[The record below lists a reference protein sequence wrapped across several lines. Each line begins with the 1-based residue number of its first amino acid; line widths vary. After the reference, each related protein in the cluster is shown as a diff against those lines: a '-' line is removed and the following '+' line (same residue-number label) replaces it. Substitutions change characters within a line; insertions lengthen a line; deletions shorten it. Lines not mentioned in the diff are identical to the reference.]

1 MLQNYLK
8 IALRNLTRNKMFSF
22 LNILGLTVGT
32 ACCLYILMYVKD
44 QFGFDKHHQ
53 NAENIYR
60 IRTKIDFNK
69 DQPTLNICVVSPP
82 IVPTMQKDFPEVEVY
97 TRVLDFFDVKNN
109 IVGVEGNTQTFSE
122 NKGYLVDSTFFKIFN
137 YRFIEGAVEHSLD
150 APYTVVLSSAMAKKL
165 FGNQN
170 AFNKRI
176 QLRNTTTP
184 TTLTVTGVFDETFG
198 KSHLRPNFLVSLNS
212 GGLGEFARNSTEW
225 AGNNFLY
232 GYLKLRPNTDP
243 DKLEVKFPALLKRYG
258 AKRLT
263 ELGMKKQLFLQPI
276 TDINLYSKGIDNQ
289 LDKVSDISFLNMLLI
304 IAAFIQ
310 LIACI
315 NFVNLTTAR
324 SVRRAK
330 EVGIRKVVGAV
341 RSSLIGQFLGESML
355 IALIAIFLA
364 LPIVQIL
371 LPFLNSITDGNA
383 KVNITKNFDII
394 LLTVII
400 ALITGLLAGIYPA
413 LYLSNFKPVSVLKGV
428 FKLNPTSILLRKGLV
443 IFQFSIAIILII
455 SVLVISEQMSFMQAK
470 DLGFNQQQKIVL
482 SLPNEQAQSQFYAL
496 KNELLTQKEVK
507 NVGGTTYYPSVKIL
521 SDLRVFKSGKSM
533 NDGLLVKSNG
543 LEQDFFKT
551 LGIKMIAGR
560 NFTPSDTTNQIV
572 LNEKAVK
579 DLKLDMTNVI
589 GTQIFTGAGSDMRT
603 FTIIGVHKDYNNNS
617 LKTDI
622 DPMISYLDIYP
633 DYAILDVQTN
643 DYASFFT
650 NTEKI
655 WKKIAPSAPFEYT
668 FLDEDIQQQYA
679 QEITLKKV
687 VNSFTAIAILIC
699 CLGLFGL
706 AMFTAEQRTKEIGVR
721 KVLGA
726 SVFSITTLLSKEFLR
741 PVLIAFLIASPLA
754 YLAMNQWLRGFVYH
768 INIGWKSFVL
778 AGILTMLITLLT
790 VSYQSI
796 RAALA
801 NPVKSLRTE

>member
-53 NAENIYR
+53 NADNIYR
-60 IRTKIDFNK
+60 VNTKIERKDELAFNGC
-69 DQPTLNICVVSPP
+69 TISPP
-82 IVPTMQKDFPEVEVY
+82 IVPTMQKDFPEVEAY
-97 TRVLDFFDVKNN
+97 TRVIAFFNVKNN
-109 IVGVEGNTQTFSE
+109 IVGVEGKTQTFSE

-137 YRFIEGAVEHSLD
+137 YRFVEGAAEHSLD
-150 APYTVVLSSAMAKKL
+150 APYTVVLSSIMAKKL
-165 FGNQN
+165 FGNQKVI
-170 AFNKRI
+170 NKRI

-184 TTLTVTGVFDETFG
+184 TTLTVTGVYDETFG
-198 KSHLRPNFLVSLNS
+198 KSHFRPTFLVSLNS
-212 GGLGEFARNSTEW
+212 GGLGEFARSSTEW
-225 AGNNFLY
+225 AGSNFAC
-232 GYLKLRPNTDP
+232 GYIKLKPNTNP
-243 DKLEVKFPALLKRYG
+243 DKLEAKFPALLKQYG
-258 AKRLT
+258 AKRLA

-276 TDINLYSKGIDNQ
+276 TDINLYSKGIIDGQ
-289 LDKVSDISFLNMLLI
+289 LDTVSDISFLNMLLI

-330 EVGIRKVVGAV
+330 EVGVRKVVGAV

-364 LPIVQIL
+364 LPIVQLL
-371 LPFLNSITDGNA
+371 LPFLNSITDGN
-383 KVNITKNFDII
+383 VSIDITKNFDII
-394 LLTVII
+394 LLTGAI

-455 SVLVISEQMSFMQAK
+455 GVLIISEQMSFMQTK
-470 DLGFNQQQKIVL
+470 DLGFNQSQKIVL

-496 KNELLTQKEVK
+496 KNELSKQKEVK
-507 NVGGTTYYPSVKIL
+507 NVGGTTYYPSTKIL
-521 SDLRVFKSGKSM
+521 SDMLIFKSGGSR
-533 NDGLLVKSNG
+533 DEALLVKSNG
-543 LEQDFFKT
+543 LELDFFKT
-551 LGIKMIAGR
+551 LDIKMIAGR
-560 NFTPSDTTNQIV
+560 NFNPSDTTNQIV

-579 DLKLDMTNVI
+579 DLKLDMKTVI
-589 GTQIFTGAGSDMRT
+589 GTQVFSGSGSDMQT
-603 FTIIGVHKDYNNNS
+603 LIIIGVHKDYNNNS

-622 DPMISYLDIYP
+622 DPMMSYLDNTP
-633 DYAILDVQTN
+633 DYAILDVQAN
-643 DYASFFT
+643 NYPSFFV

-668 FLDEDIQQQYA
+668 FLDEDIQRQYT
-679 QEITLKKV
+679 QENTLKKV

-741 PVLIAFLIASPLA
+741 PVLVAFLIASPVA
-754 YLAMNQWLRGFVYH
+754 YLAMNQWLQGFVYH
-768 INIGWKSFVL
+768 INIGWKSFAL
-778 AGILTMLITLLT
+778 AGVCTVLITLLT
-790 VSYQSI
+790 VSYQAI

>member
-1 MLQNYLK
+1 MLKNYLK

-32 ACCLYILMYVKD
+32 ACCLYILVYVKD

-60 IRTKIDFNK
+60 VNTKIERKNELTFNGC
-69 DQPTLNICVVSPP
+69 TVSPP
-82 IVPTMQKDFPEVEVY
+82 IVPTMQKDYPEVEAH
-97 TRVLDFFDVKNN
+97 TRVIAFFNVKNN
-109 IVGVEGNTQTFSE
+109 IVGVEGKTQTFSE

-137 YRFIEGAVEHSLD
+137 YRFIEGSPEHSLD
-150 APYTVVLSSAMAKKL
+150 APYTVVLSSITAKKL
-165 FGNQN
+165 FGNQK
-170 AFNKRI
+170 AINKRI
-176 QLRNTTTP
+176 QLRNTTIP
-184 TTLTVTGVFDETFG
+184 TTLTVTGVYDETFG
-198 KSHLRPNFLVSLNS
+198 KSHFRPTFLVSLNS

-225 AGNNFLY
+225 AGNNFAC
-232 GYLKLRPNTDP
+232 GYIKLKPNTNP
-243 DKLEVKFPALLKRYG
+243 DKLEAKFPALLKQYG
-258 AKRLT
+258 AKRLA

-276 TDINLYSKGIDNQ
+276 TDINLYSKGIIDGQ
-289 LDKVSDISFLNMLLI
+289 LDTVSDISFLNMLLI
-304 IAAFIQ
+304 IAVFIQ

-330 EVGIRKVVGAV
+330 EVGVRKVVGAV

-364 LPIVQIL
+364 LPIVQLL
-371 LPFLNSITDGNA
+371 LPFLNSITDGN
-383 KVNITKNFDII
+383 VSIDITKNFDII
-394 LLTVII
+394 FVTVII
-400 ALITGLLAGIYPA
+400 ALITGLLSGIYPA

-455 SVLVISEQMSFMQAK
+455 GVLIISEQLSFMQTK
-470 DLGFNQQQKIVL
+470 DLGFNQSQKIVV
-482 SLPNEQAQSQFYAL
+482 SLPNEQAQNQFYAL

-507 NVGGTTYYPSVKIL
+507 NVGGTTYYPSTKIL
-521 SDLRVFKSGKSM
+521 SDMLIFKSGGSR
-533 NDGLLVKSNG
+533 DEALLVKSNG
-543 LEQDFFKT
+543 LEPDFFKT
-551 LGIKMIAGR
+551 LGVKMIAGR

-579 DLKLDMTNVI
+579 DLKLDIKTVI
-589 GTQIFTGAGSDMRT
+589 GTQIFSGSGSDMQT
-603 FTIIGVHKDYNNNS
+603 LIIIGVHKDYNNNS
-617 LKTDI
+617 LKTNI
-622 DPMISYLDIYP
+622 DPMMSYLDITP

-643 DYASFFT
+643 NYATFFA

-668 FLDEDIQQQYA
+668 FLDEDIQKQYL
-679 QEITLKKV
+679 QENMLRKV
-687 VNSFTAIAILIC
+687 VNSFTVIAILIC

-726 SVFSITTLLSKEFLR
+726 SVFSITTLLSKEFIK
-741 PVLIAFLIASPLA
+741 PVLVAFLIASPIA
-754 YLAMNQWLRGFVYH
+754 YLAMNNWLQGFVYH
-768 INIGWKSFVL
+768 INIGWKSFVV
-778 AGILTMLITLLT
+778 AGVCTLLITLLT
-790 VSYQSI
+790 VSYQAI

>member
-1 MLQNYLK
+1 MLRNYLK
-8 IALRNLTRNKMFSF
+8 IALRNLLRNKMFSF

-32 ACCLYILMYVKD
+32 ACCLYILMYVKN

-60 IRTKIDFNK
+60 INTKIERKDELSFNGC
-69 DQPTLNICVVSPP
+69 TVSPP
-82 IVPTMQKDFPEVEVY
+82 IVPTMQKDFPEVESS
-97 TRVLDFFDVKNN
+97 TRVIAFFNVKNN
-109 IVGVEGNTQTFSE
+109 IVGVEGNTSTFSE

-137 YRFIEGAVEHSLD
+137 YRFIEGSPEHSLD
-150 APYTVVLSSAMAKKL
+150 APYTVVLSSIMAKRL
-165 FGNQN
+165 FGNQK
-170 AFNKRI
+170 AINKRI
-176 QLRNTTTP
+176 QLRNTTIP
-184 TTLTVTGVFDETFG
+184 TTLTVTGVYDETFG
-198 KSHLRPNFLVSLNS
+198 KSHFRPTFLVSLNS

-225 AGNNFLY
+225 AGNNFAC
-232 GYLKLRPNTDP
+232 GYIKLKPNTNP
-243 DKLEVKFPALLKRYG
+243 DKLEAKFPALLKQYG
-258 AKRLT
+258 AKRLA

-276 TDINLYSKGIDNQ
+276 TDINLYSKGIIDGQ
-289 LDKVSDISFLNMLLI
+289 LDTVSDISFLNMLLI

-330 EVGIRKVVGAV
+330 EVGVRKVVGAV

-364 LPIVQIL
+364 LPIVQLL
-371 LPFLNSITDGNA
+371 LPFLNSITDGN
-383 KVNITKNFDII
+383 VRIDITKNFDII
-394 LLTVII
+394 LLTVVI

-443 IFQFSIAIILII
+443 IFQFSIAIVLII
-455 SVLVISEQMSFMQAK
+455 GVLIISEQMSFMQTK
-470 DLGFNQQQKIVL
+470 DLGFNQSQKVVL
-482 SLPNEQAQSQFYAL
+482 PLPNEQAQAQFYAL
-496 KNELLTQKEVK
+496 KNELLNQKEVK
-507 NVGGTTYYPSVKIL
+507 NVGGTTYYPSTKIL
-521 SDLRVFKSGKSM
+521 SDMLIFKSGGSR
-533 NDGLLVKSNG
+533 DEALLVKSNG

-551 LGIKMIAGR
+551 LGVKLIAGR

-579 DLKLDMTNVI
+579 DLKLDIKTVI
-589 GTQIFTGAGSDMRT
+589 GTQVFSGSGSDMQT
-603 FTIIGVHKDYNNNS
+603 LIIIGVHKDYNNNS

-622 DPMISYLDIYP
+622 DPMISYLDITP
-633 DYAILDVQTN
+633 DYGILDVQTN
-643 DYASFFT
+643 DYASFFA

-668 FLDEDIQQQYA
+668 FLDEDIQRQYI
-679 QEITLKKV
+679 QENTLKKV

-726 SVFSITTLLSKEFLR
+726 SVFSITTLLSKEFLK
-741 PVLIAFLIASPLA
+741 PVLVAFLIASPIA
-754 YLAMNQWLRGFVYH
+754 YLAMNNWLSGFVYH
-768 INIGWKSFVL
+768 INIGWKSFAV
-778 AGILTMLITLLT
+778 AGVCTLLITLLT
-790 VSYQSI
+790 VSYQAI

>member
-1 MLQNYLK
+1 MFQNYLK

-32 ACCLYILMYVKD
+32 ACCLYILMYVKN

-60 IRTKIDFNK
+60 INTKIERKNELTFNGC
-69 DQPTLNICVVSPP
+69 TVSPP
-82 IVPTMQKDFPEVEVY
+82 IVPTIQKDFPEVESS
-97 TRVLDFFDVKNN
+97 TRVIAFFNVKNN
-109 IVGVEGNTQTFSE
+109 IVGVEGSTQTFSE

-137 YRFIEGAVEHSLD
+137 CSFVEGSPEHSLD
-150 APYTVVLSSAMAKKL
+150 APYTVVLSSMMAKKL
-165 FGNQN
+165 FGNQK
-170 AFNKRI
+170 AINKII
-176 QLRNTTTP
+176 QLRTTTIP
-184 TTLTVTGVFDETFG
+184 TTLTVTGVYDETFG
-198 KSHLRPNFLVSLNS
+198 KSHFRPTFLVSLNS
-212 GGLGEFARNSTEW
+212 GGLGEYAKNSTEW
-225 AGNNFLY
+225 AGSNFAC
-232 GYLKLRPNTDP
+232 GYLKLKPNTNP
-243 DKLEVKFPALLKRYG
+243 DKLEAKFPALLKQYG
-258 AKRLT
+258 AKRLA
-263 ELGMKKQLFLQPI
+263 ELGMKKQLSLQPI
-276 TDINLYSKGIDNQ
+276 TDINLYSKGIIDGQ
-289 LDKVSDISFLNMLLI
+289 LDTVSDISFLNMLLI

-330 EVGIRKVVGAV
+330 EVGVRKVVGAV

-364 LPIVQIL
+364 LPIVLLL
-371 LPFLNSITDGNA
+371 LPFLNSITDGN
-383 KVNITKNFDII
+383 VRIDITKNFDII

-428 FKLNPTSILLRKGLV
+428 FNLNPTSVLLRKGLV

-455 SVLVISEQMSFMQAK
+455 GVLIISEQMSFMQTK
-470 DLGFNQQQKIVL
+470 DLGFNQSQKIVL
-482 SLPNEQAQSQFYAL
+482 SLPNEQAQAQFYAL
-496 KNELLTQKEVK
+496 KNELLTQKEVR
-507 NVGGTTYYPSVKIL
+507 NVGGTTYYPSTKIL
-521 SDLRVFKSGKSM
+521 SDMLIFKSGGSR
-533 NDGLLVKSNG
+533 DEALLIKSNG
-543 LEQDFFKT
+543 LETDFFKT
-551 LGIKMIAGR
+551 LGVKLIAGR

-579 DLKLDMTNVI
+579 ELKLDMKTVI
-589 GTQIFTGAGSDMRT
+589 GSQVFSGSGSDMQT
-603 FTIIGVHKDYNNNS
+603 LIIIGVHKDYNNNS

-622 DPMISYLDIYP
+622 DPMMSYLDNTP
-633 DYAILDVQTN
+633 DYAILDIQTN
-643 DYASFFT
+643 NYASFFA

-668 FLDEDIQQQYA
+668 FLDEDIQRQYT
-679 QEITLKKV
+679 QENTLKKV

-726 SVFSITTLLSKEFLR
+726 SVFSITTLLSKEFLK
-741 PVLIAFLIASPLA
+741 PVLVAFLIASPLA
-754 YLAMNQWLRGFVYH
+754 YFAMNQWLQGFVYR
-768 INIGWKSFVL
+768 IDISWESFVF
-778 AGILTMLITLLT
+778 AGLCSTLIAFLT
-790 VSYQSI
+790 VSYQAI
-796 RAALA
+796 KAALM
-801 NPVKSLRTE
+801 NPVESLKTE

>member
-44 QFGFDKHHQ
+44 QFGFDEHHQ

-60 IRTKIDFNK
+60 INTRIERKNELTFNGC
-69 DQPTLNICVVSPP
+69 TVSPP
-82 IVPTMQKDFPEVEVY
+82 IVPTMQKDFPEVEAH
-97 TRVLDFFDVKNN
+97 TRVIAFFNVKNN
-109 IVGVEGNTQTFSE
+109 IVGVEGNAQTFSE

-137 YRFIEGAVEHSLD
+137 YRFIEGSPEHSLD
-150 APYTVVLSSAMAKKL
+150 APYTVVLSSIMAKKL
-165 FGNQN
+165 FGNQK
-170 AFNKRI
+170 AINKRI
-176 QLRNTTTP
+176 QLRNTTIP
-184 TTLTVTGVFDETFG
+184 TTLTVTGVYDETFG
-198 KSHLRPNFLVSLNS
+198 KSHFRPTFLVSLNS
-212 GGLGEFARNSTEW
+212 GGLGEFARSSTEW
-225 AGNNFLY
+225 AGSNFAC
-232 GYLKLRPNTDP
+232 GYIKLKPNTNS
-243 DKLEVKFPALLKRYG
+243 DKLEAKFPALLKQYG
-258 AKRLT
+258 AKRLA

-276 TDINLYSKGIDNQ
+276 TDINLYSKGIVDGQ
-289 LDKVSDISFLNMLLI
+289 LDMVSDISFLNMLLI

-315 NFVNLTTAR
+315 NFLNLTTAR

-330 EVGIRKVVGAV
+330 EVGVRKVVGAV

-364 LPIVQIL
+364 LLIVQLL
-371 LPFLNSITDGNA
+371 LPFLNSITDGN
-383 KVNITKNFDII
+383 VSIDFTENLDII
-394 LLTVII
+394 FLTVVI

-455 SVLVISEQMSFMQAK
+455 GVLIISEQMSFMQTK
-470 DLGFNQQQKIVL
+470 DLGFNQSQKIVL
-482 SLPNEQAQSQFYAL
+482 SLPNEQARAQFYAL
-496 KNELLTQKEVK
+496 KNELLAQKEVK
-507 NVGGTTYYPSVKIL
+507 SVGGTTYYPSTKIL
-521 SDLRVFKSGKSM
+521 SDMLIFKSGG
-533 NDGLLVKSNG
+533 NRDEALLVKSNG
-543 LEQDFFKT
+543 LEPDFFKT
-551 LGIKMIAGR
+551 LGVKLIAGR
-560 NFTPSDTTNQIV
+560 NFTPSDTINQIV

-579 DLKLDMTNVI
+579 DLKLDMKSVI
-589 GTQIFTGAGSDMRT
+589 GTQIFSSSGNDMQT
-603 FTIIGVHKDYNNNS
+603 LIIIGVHKDYNNNS
-617 LKTDI
+617 LKTEI
-622 DPMISYLDIYP
+622 DPMISYLDITP
-633 DYAILDVQTN
+633 DYAILDVQTDN
-643 DYASFFT
+643 YASFFA

-668 FLDEDIQQQYA
+668 FLDEDIQQQYV
-679 QEITLKKV
+679 QENTLKKV

-726 SVFSITTLLSKEFLR
+726 SVFSIITLLSKEFLK
-741 PVLIAFLIASPLA
+741 PVFVAFLIASPLA
-754 YLAMNQWLRGFVYH
+754 YLAMNNWLQSFVYH
-768 INIGWKSFVL
+768 INIGWESFAL
-778 AGILTMLITLLT
+778 AGICTVLITLLT
-790 VSYQSI
+790 VSYQAI

>member
-44 QFGFDKHHQ
+44 QFGFDEHHQ

-60 IRTKIDFNK
+60 INTRIERKNELTFNGC
-69 DQPTLNICVVSPP
+69 TVSPP
-82 IVPTMQKDFPEVEVY
+82 IVPTMQKDFPEVEAH
-97 TRVLDFFDVKNN
+97 TRVIAFFNVKNN
-109 IVGVEGNTQTFSE
+109 IVGVEGNAQTFSE

-137 YRFIEGAVEHSLD
+137 YRFIEGSPEHSLD
-150 APYTVVLSSAMAKKL
+150 APYTVVLSSIMAKKL
-165 FGNQN
+165 FGNQK
-170 AFNKRI
+170 AINKRI
-176 QLRNTTTP
+176 QLRNTTIP
-184 TTLTVTGVFDETFG
+184 TTLTVTGVYDETFG
-198 KSHLRPNFLVSLNS
+198 KSHFRPTFLVSLNS
-212 GGLGEFARNSTEW
+212 GGLGEFARSSTEW
-225 AGNNFLY
+225 AGSNFAC
-232 GYLKLRPNTDP
+232 GYIKLKPNTNS
-243 DKLEVKFPALLKRYG
+243 DKLEAKFPALLKQYG
-258 AKRLT
+258 AKRLA

-276 TDINLYSKGIDNQ
+276 TDINLYSKGIVDGQ
-289 LDKVSDISFLNMLLI
+289 LDMVSDISFLNMLLI

-315 NFVNLTTAR
+315 NFLNLTTAR

-330 EVGIRKVVGAV
+330 EVGVRKVVGAV

-364 LPIVQIL
+364 LLIVQLL
-371 LPFLNSITDGNA
+371 LPFLNSITDGN
-383 KVNITKNFDII
+383 VSIDFTENLDII
-394 LLTVII
+394 FLTVVI

-455 SVLVISEQMSFMQAK
+455 GVLIISEQMSFMQTK
-470 DLGFNQQQKIVL
+470 DLGFNQSQKIVL
-482 SLPNEQAQSQFYAL
+482 SLPNEQARAQFYAL
-496 KNELLTQKEVK
+496 KNELLAQKEVK
-507 NVGGTTYYPSVKIL
+507 SVGGTTYYPSTKIL
-521 SDLRVFKSGKSM
+521 SDMLIFKSGG
-533 NDGLLVKSNG
+533 NRDEALLVKSNG
-543 LEQDFFKT
+543 LEPDFFKT
-551 LGIKMIAGR
+551 LGVKLIAGR
-560 NFTPSDTTNQIV
+560 NFTPSDTINQIV

-579 DLKLDMTNVI
+579 DLKLDMKSVI
-589 GTQIFTGAGSDMRT
+589 GTQIFSGSGNDMQT
-603 FTIIGVHKDYNNNS
+603 LIIIGVHKDYNNNS
-617 LKTDI
+617 LKTEI
-622 DPMISYLDIYP
+622 DPMISYLDITP
-633 DYAILDVQTN
+633 DYAILDVQTDN
-643 DYASFFT
+643 YASFFA

-668 FLDEDIQQQYA
+668 FLDEDIQRQYT
-679 QEITLKKV
+679 QENTLKKV

-726 SVFSITTLLSKEFLR
+726 SVFSIITLLSKEFLK
-741 PVLIAFLIASPLA
+741 PVFVAFLIASPLA
-754 YLAMNQWLRGFVYH
+754 YLAMNNWLQSFVYH
-768 INIGWKSFVL
+768 INIGWESFAL
-778 AGILTMLITLLT
+778 AGICTVLITLLT
-790 VSYQSI
+790 VSYQAI

>member
-1 MLQNYLK
+1 
-8 IALRNLTRNKMFSF
+8 MFSF

-60 IRTKIDFNK
+60 LITKIERKNTPIFNSC
-69 DQPTLNICVVSPP
+69 TVSPP
-82 IVPTMQKDFPEVEVY
+82 IVPTMKRDFPEVEAY

-137 YRFIEGAVEHSLD
+137 YRFIEGAAEHSLD

-165 FGNQN
+165 FGNQK
-170 AFNKRI
+170 AINKRI
-176 QLRNTTTP
+176 QLRNTTIP

-212 GGLGEFARNSTEW
+212 GGLGEYARNSTEW
-225 AGNNFLY
+225 AGSNFLC
-232 GYLKLRPNTDP
+232 GYLKLKTNANV
-243 DKLEVKFPALLKRYG
+243 DKLEAKFPALLKRYG
-258 AKRLT
+258 AKRLA

-289 LDKVSDISFLNMLLI
+289 LDKISDISFLNMLLI

-330 EVGIRKVVGAV
+330 EVGVRKVVGAV

-371 LPFLNSITDGNA
+371 LPFLNSITDGNV
-383 KVNITKNFDII
+383 KIDITKNFDIV
-394 LLTVII
+394 LLTVTV
-400 ALITGLLAGIYPA
+400 AFITGLLAGIYPA
-413 LYLSNFKPVSVLKGV
+413 LYLSNFNPASVLKGV

-455 SVLVISEQMSFMQAK
+455 SVLVISEQMSFLQTK

-507 NVGGTTYYPSVKIL
+507 NVGGTTYYPSTKIL
-521 SDLRVFKSGKSM
+521 SDILLFNLGGSR
-533 NDGLLVKSNG
+533 DEGLLVKSNG

-551 LGIKMIAGR
+551 LGIKMILGR
-560 NFTPSDTTNQIV
+560 NFTPSDTTNQII

-579 DLKLDMTNVI
+579 DLKLDMANVI
-589 GTQIFTGAGSDMRT
+589 GTQIFTGAGSDMQT
-603 FTIIGVHKDYNNNS
+603 FIIIGVHKDYNNNS

-622 DPMISYLDIYP
+622 DPMISYLDIHP

-643 DYASFFT
+643 DYAAFFA

-668 FLDEDIQQQYA
+668 FLDEDIQQQYV

-741 PVLIAFLIASPLA
+741 PVLVAFLIASPLA
-754 YLAMNQWLRGFVYH
+754 YLAMNQWLQGFVYH
-768 INIGWKSFVL
+768 INISWKSFAL
-778 AGILTMLITLLT
+778 AGVCTMLITLST
-790 VSYQSI
+790 VSYQAI
-796 RAALA
+796 KAAVA

>member
-32 ACCLYILMYVKD
+32 ACCLYILMYVKN

-53 NAENIYR
+53 NADNIYR
-60 IRTKIDFNK
+60 VNTKIERKDELAFNGC
-69 DQPTLNICVVSPP
+69 TISPP
-82 IVPTMQKDFPEVEVY
+82 IVPTMQKDFPEVEAY
-97 TRVLDFFDVKNN
+97 TRVIAFFNVKNN

-137 YRFIEGAVEHSLD
+137 YRFIEGAAEHSLD
-150 APYTVVLSSAMAKKL
+150 APYTVVLSSIMAKKL
-165 FGNQN
+165 FGNQK
-170 AFNKRI
+170 AINKRI

-184 TTLTVTGVFDETFG
+184 TTLTVTGVYDETFG
-198 KSHLRPNFLVSLNS
+198 KSHFRPTFLVSLNS
-212 GGLGEFARNSTEW
+212 GGLGEFARSSTEW
-225 AGNNFLY
+225 AGSNFAC
-232 GYLKLRPNTDP
+232 GYIKLKPNTNP
-243 DKLEVKFPALLKRYG
+243 DKLEAKFPALLKQYG
-258 AKRLT
+258 AKRLA

-276 TDINLYSKGIDNQ
+276 TDINLYSKGIIDGQ
-289 LDKVSDISFLNMLLI
+289 LDTVSDISFLNMLLI

-330 EVGIRKVVGAV
+330 EVGVRKVVGAV

-364 LPIVQIL
+364 LPIVQLL
-371 LPFLNSITDGNA
+371 LPFLNSITDGN
-383 KVNITKNFDII
+383 VSIDITKNFDII
-394 LLTVII
+394 LLTGAI

-455 SVLVISEQMSFMQAK
+455 GVLIISEQMSFMQTK
-470 DLGFNQQQKIVL
+470 DLGFNQSQKIVL

-496 KNELLTQKEVK
+496 KNELSKQKEVK
-507 NVGGTTYYPSVKIL
+507 NVGGTTYYPSTKIL
-521 SDLRVFKSGKSM
+521 SDMLIFKSGGSR
-533 NDGLLVKSNG
+533 DEALLVKSNG
-543 LEQDFFKT
+543 LELDFFKT
-551 LGIKMIAGR
+551 LDIKMIAGR
-560 NFTPSDTTNQIV
+560 NFNPSDTTNQIV

-579 DLKLDMTNVI
+579 DLKLDMKTVI
-589 GTQIFTGAGSDMRT
+589 GTQVFSGSGSDMQT
-603 FTIIGVHKDYNNNS
+603 LIIIGVHKDYNNNS

-622 DPMISYLDIYP
+622 DPMMSYLDNTP
-633 DYAILDVQTN
+633 DYAILDVQAN
-643 DYASFFT
+643 NYASFFA

-668 FLDEDIQQQYA
+668 FLDEDIQRQYT
-679 QEITLKKV
+679 QENTLKKV

-726 SVFSITTLLSKEFLR
+726 SVFSITTLLSKEFLK
-741 PVLIAFLIASPLA
+741 PVLVAFLIASPVA
-754 YLAMNQWLRGFVYH
+754 YLAMNQWLQGFVYH
-768 INIGWKSFVL
+768 INIGWKNFAL
-778 AGILTMLITLLT
+778 AGICTVLITLLT
-790 VSYQSI
+790 VSYQAI

>member
-60 IRTKIDFNK
+60 INTRIERKNELTFNGC
-69 DQPTLNICVVSPP
+69 TVSPP
-82 IVPTMQKDFPEVEVY
+82 IVPTMQKDFPEVEAH
-97 TRVLDFFDVKNN
+97 TRVIAFFNVKNN

-137 YRFIEGAVEHSLD
+137 YRFIEGSSEHSLD
-150 APYTVVLSSAMAKKL
+150 APYTVVLSSKMAKKL
-165 FGNQN
+165 FGNQK
-170 AFNKRI
+170 AINKKI
-176 QLRNTTTP
+176 QLRNTTIP
-184 TTLTVTGVFDETFG
+184 TTLTVTGVYDETFG
-198 KSHLRPNFLVSLNS
+198 KSHFRPTFLVSLNS
-212 GGLGEFARNSTEW
+212 GGLGEFARSSTEW
-225 AGNNFLY
+225 AGSNFAC
-232 GYLKLRPNTDP
+232 GYIKLKPNTNS
-243 DKLEVKFPALLKRYG
+243 DKLEAKFPALLKQYG
-258 AKRLT
+258 AKRLA
-263 ELGMKKQLFLQPI
+263 ELGMKKQLSLQPI
-276 TDINLYSKGIDNQ
+276 TDINLYSKGIIDGQ
-289 LDKVSDISFLNMLLI
+289 LDTVSDISFLNMLLI

-330 EVGIRKVVGAV
+330 EVGVRKVVGAV

-364 LPIVQIL
+364 LPIVQLL
-371 LPFLNSITDGNA
+371 LPFLNSITDGN
-383 KVNITKNFDII
+383 VSIDIIKNFDII
-394 LLTVII
+394 LLTIII

-413 LYLSNFKPVSVLKGV
+413 FYLSNFKPVSVLKGV
-428 FKLNPTSILLRKGLV
+428 FKLDPTSILLRKGLV

-455 SVLVISEQMSFMQAK
+455 GVLIISEQMTFMQTK
-470 DLGFNQQQKIVL
+470 DLGFNQSQKIVL
-482 SLPNEQAQSQFYAL
+482 PLPNEQAQAQFYAL
-496 KNELLTQKEVK
+496 KNELLKQKEVK

-521 SDLRVFKSGKSM
+521 SDMLIFKSGGSKDES
-533 NDGLLVKSNG
+533 LLVKSNG
-543 LEQDFFKT
+543 LEMDFFKT
-551 LGIKMIAGR
+551 LGVKMIAGR
-560 NFTPSDTTNQIV
+560 NFNPSDTTNQIV
-572 LNEKAVK
+572 LNEKVVK
-579 DLKLDMTNVI
+579 DLKLDMKRVI
-589 GTQIFTGAGSDMRT
+589 GTQIFSGSGSDT
-603 FTIIGVHKDYNNNS
+603 QTLIIIGVHRDYNNNS
-617 LKTDI
+617 LKTEI
-622 DPMISYLDIYP
+622 DPMISYLDITP
-633 DYAILDVQTN
+633 DYAILDVQTDN
-643 DYASFFT
+643 YASFFA

-668 FLDEDIQQQYA
+668 FLDEDIQQQYV
-679 QEITLKKV
+679 QENTLKKV
-687 VNSFTAIAILIC
+687 VNSFTVIAILIC

-726 SVFSITTLLSKEFLR
+726 SVFSITTLLSKEFLK
-741 PVLIAFLIASPLA
+741 PVLVAFVIASPLA
-754 YLAMNQWLRGFVYH
+754 YLAMNQWLQGFVYH
-768 INIGWKSFVL
+768 INIGWKSFAL
-778 AGILTMLITLLT
+778 AGICTVLITLLT
-790 VSYQSI
+790 VSYQAI

>member
-1 MLQNYLK
+1 MIQNYLK

-32 ACCLYILMYVKD
+32 ACCLYILLYVKA

-60 IRTKIDFNK
+60 INTKIDRKDELTFNGC
-69 DQPTLNICVVSPP
+69 TVSPP
-82 IVPTMQKDFPEVEVY
+82 IAPTMKQDFPEVEAY
-97 TRVLDFFDVKNN
+97 TRVIAFFNVNNN
-109 IVGVEGNTQTFSE
+109 IVGIEGSTQTFSE

-137 YRFIEGAVEHSLD
+137 YRFIEGSLEHSLD
-150 APYTVVLSSAMAKKL
+150 APYTVVLSSAMSKKL
-165 FGNQN
+165 FGNQK
-170 AFNKRI
+170 AINKRI
-176 QLRNTTTP
+176 QLRNTTIP
-184 TTLTVTGVFDETFG
+184 TTLTVTGVYDETFG
-198 KSHLRPNFLVSLNS
+198 KSHFRPTFLVSLNS

-225 AGNNFLY
+225 AGSNFAC
-232 GYLKLRPNTDP
+232 GYIKLKPNTNP
-243 DKLEVKFPALLKRYG
+243 DKLEAKFPALLKQYG
-258 AKRLT
+258 AKRLA

-276 TDINLYSKGIDNQ
+276 TDINLNSKGIIDGQ
-289 LDKVSDISFLNMLLI
+289 LDTVSDISFLNMLLI

-330 EVGIRKVVGAV
+330 EVGVRKVVGAV

-364 LPIVQIL
+364 LPIVQLL
-371 LPFLNSITDGNA
+371 LPFLNSITDGN
-383 KVNITKNFDII
+383 VSINITKNFNII
-394 LLTVII
+394 LLTVLI

-455 SVLVISEQMSFMQAK
+455 GVLIISEQMSFMQTK
-470 DLGFNQQQKIVL
+470 DLGFNQSQKIVL
-482 SLPNEQAQSQFYAL
+482 SLPNEQAQAQFYAL

-507 NVGGTTYYPSVKIL
+507 NVGGTTYYPSTKIL
-521 SDLRVFKSGKSM
+521 SDMLIFKSGGSR
-533 NDGLLVKSNG
+533 DEALLVKSNG
-543 LEQDFFKT
+543 LESDFFKT
-551 LGIKMIAGR
+551 LGIKLIAGR
-560 NFTPSDTTNQIV
+560 NFNPSDTTNQVV
-572 LNEKAVK
+572 LNEKAVTA
-579 DLKLDMTNVI
+579 LKLDMKTVI
-589 GTQIFTGAGSDMRT
+589 GTQVFSGSGSDIQALI
-603 FTIIGVHKDYNNNS
+603 IIGVHKDYNNNS

-622 DPMISYLDIYP
+622 DPMMSYLDTTP
-633 DYAILDVQTN
+633 DYAILDVQADN
-643 DYASFFT
+643 YASFFT

-706 AMFTAEQRTKEIGVR
+706 VMFTAEQRTKEIGVR

-741 PVLIAFLIASPLA
+741 PVLVAFLIASPVA
-754 YLAMNQWLRGFVYH
+754 YLAMNQWLQGFVYH
-768 INIGWKSFVL
+768 ISIGWKSFAL
-778 AGILTMLITLLT
+778 AGICTMLITLLT
-790 VSYQSI
+790 VSYQAI
-796 RAALA
+796 KAALA

>member
-44 QFGFDKHHQ
+44 QFGFDEHHQ

-60 IRTKIDFNK
+60 INTRIERKNELTFNGC
-69 DQPTLNICVVSPP
+69 TVSPP
-82 IVPTMQKDFPEVEVY
+82 IVPTMQKDFPEVEAH
-97 TRVLDFFDVKNN
+97 TRVIAFFNVKNN
-109 IVGVEGNTQTFSE
+109 IVGVEGNAQTFSE

-137 YRFIEGAVEHSLD
+137 YRFIEGSPEHSLN
-150 APYTVVLSSAMAKKL
+150 APYTVVLSSIMAKKL
-165 FGNQN
+165 FGNQK
-170 AFNKRI
+170 AINKRI
-176 QLRNTTTP
+176 QLRNTTIP
-184 TTLTVTGVFDETFG
+184 TTLTVTGVYDETFG
-198 KSHLRPNFLVSLNS
+198 KSHFRPTFLVSLNS
-212 GGLGEFARNSTEW
+212 RGLGEFARSSTEW
-225 AGNNFLY
+225 AGSNFAC
-232 GYLKLRPNTDP
+232 GYIKLKPNTNS
-243 DKLEVKFPALLKRYG
+243 DKLEAKFPALLKQYG
-258 AKRLT
+258 AKRLA

-276 TDINLYSKGIDNQ
+276 TDINLYSKGIVDGQ
-289 LDKVSDISFLNMLLI
+289 LDMVSDISFLNMLLI

-315 NFVNLTTAR
+315 NFLNLTTAH

-330 EVGIRKVVGAV
+330 EVGVRKVVGAV

-364 LPIVQIL
+364 LLIVQLL
-371 LPFLNSITDGNA
+371 LPFLNSITDGN
-383 KVNITKNFDII
+383 VSIDFTENLDII
-394 LLTVII
+394 FLTVVI

-455 SVLVISEQMSFMQAK
+455 GVLIISEQMSFMQTK
-470 DLGFNQQQKIVL
+470 DLGFNQSQKIVL
-482 SLPNEQAQSQFYAL
+482 SLPNEQARAQFYAL
-496 KNELLTQKEVK
+496 KNELLAQKEVK
-507 NVGGTTYYPSVKIL
+507 SVGGTTYYPSTKIL
-521 SDLRVFKSGKSM
+521 SDMLIFKSGG
-533 NDGLLVKSNG
+533 NRDEALLVKSNG
-543 LEQDFFKT
+543 LEPDFFKT
-551 LGIKMIAGR
+551 LGVKLIAGR

-579 DLKLDMTNVI
+579 DLKLDMKSVI
-589 GTQIFTGAGSDMRT
+589 GTQIFSGSGNDMQT
-603 FTIIGVHKDYNNNS
+603 LIIIGVHKDYNNNS
-617 LKTDI
+617 LKTEI
-622 DPMISYLDIYP
+622 DPMISYLDITP
-633 DYAILDVQTN
+633 DYAILDVQTDN
-643 DYASFFT
+643 YASFFA

-668 FLDEDIQQQYA
+668 FLDEDIQRQYT
-679 QEITLKKV
+679 QENTLKKV

-726 SVFSITTLLSKEFLR
+726 SVFSIITLLSKEFLK
-741 PVLIAFLIASPLA
+741 PVFVAFLIASPLA
-754 YLAMNQWLRGFVYH
+754 YLAMNNWLQGFVYH
-768 INIGWKSFVL
+768 INIGWESFAL
-778 AGILTMLITLLT
+778 AGICTVLITLLT
-790 VSYQSI
+790 VSYQAI

>member
-53 NAENIYR
+53 NAKNIYR
-60 IRTKIDFNK
+60 VNTKIERKDELAFNGC
-69 DQPTLNICVVSPP
+69 TISPP
-82 IVPTMQKDFPEVEVY
+82 IVPTMQKDFPEVEAY
-97 TRVLDFFDVKNN
+97 TRVIAFFNVKNN

-137 YRFIEGAVEHSLD
+137 YRFVEGAVEHSLD
-150 APYTVVLSSAMAKKL
+150 APYRVVLSSIMAKKL
-165 FGNQN
+165 FGNQK
-170 AFNKRI
+170 AINKRV

-184 TTLTVTGVFDETFG
+184 TTLTVTGVYDETFG
-198 KSHLRPNFLVSLNS
+198 KSHFRPTFLVSLNS

-225 AGNNFLY
+225 AGNNFAC
-232 GYLKLRPNTDP
+232 GYIKLKPNTNP
-243 DKLEVKFPALLKRYG
+243 DKLEAKFPSLLKQYG
-258 AKRLT
+258 AKRLA
-263 ELGMKKQLFLQPI
+263 ELGMKKQLSLQPI
-276 TDINLYSKGIDNQ
+276 TDINLYSKGIIDGQ
-289 LDKVSDISFLNMLLI
+289 LDTVSDISFLNMLLI

-330 EVGIRKVVGAV
+330 EVGVRKVVGAV

-355 IALIAIFLA
+355 IALISIFLA
-364 LPIVQIL
+364 LPIVQLL
-371 LPFLNSITDGNA
+371 LPFLNSITDGNV
-383 KVNITKNFDII
+383 KIDITKNFDII
-394 LLTVII
+394 LLTGAI

-443 IFQFSIAIILII
+443 IFQFSIAIVLII
-455 SVLVISEQMSFMQAK
+455 GVLIISEQMSFMQTK
-470 DLGFNQQQKIVL
+470 DLGFNQSQKIIL
-482 SLPNEQAQSQFYAL
+482 SLPNEQAQAQFYAL

-507 NVGGTTYYPSVKIL
+507 NVGGTTYYPSTKII
-521 SDLRVFKSGKSM
+521 SDMLIFKSGGSR
-533 NDGLLVKSNG
+533 DEALLVKSNG
-543 LEQDFFKT
+543 LEIDFFKT
-551 LGIKMIAGR
+551 LDIKLIAGR

-579 DLKLDMTNVI
+579 DLKLDMKTVI
-589 GTQIFTGAGSDMRT
+589 GTQVFSGSGSDMQT
-603 FTIIGVHKDYNNNS
+603 LIIIGVHKDYNNNS

-622 DPMISYLDIYP
+622 DPMMSYLDNTP
-633 DYAILDVQTN
+633 DYAILDVQAN
-643 DYASFFT
+643 NYASFFT
-650 NTEKI
+650 NTENI

-668 FLDEDIQQQYA
+668 FLDEDIQQQYT
-679 QEITLKKV
+679 QENTLKKV
-687 VNSFTAIAILIC
+687 VNSFTVIAILIC

-741 PVLIAFLIASPLA
+741 PVLVAFIIASPVA
-754 YLAMNQWLRGFVYH
+754 YLAMNQWLQGFVYH
-768 INIGWKSFVL
+768 INIGWKSFAL
-778 AGILTMLITLLT
+778 AGICTVLITLLT
-790 VSYQSI
+790 VSYQAI
-796 RAALA
+796 RAALT

>member
-1 MLQNYLK
+1 MLRNYLK

-32 ACCLYILMYVKD
+32 ACCLYILLYVKN

-60 IRTKIDFNK
+60 VNTKIDRKNELTFNGC
-69 DQPTLNICVVSPP
+69 TVSPP
-82 IVPTMQKDFPEVEVY
+82 IVPTMQKDFPEVEAH
-97 TRVLDFFDVKNN
+97 TRVIAFFNVKNN
-109 IVGVEGNTQTFSE
+109 IVGVEGNTSTFSE
-122 NKGYLVDSTFFKIFN
+122 SKGYLVDSTFFKIFN
-137 YRFIEGAVEHSLD
+137 YRFIEGSPEHSLD
-150 APYTVVLSSAMAKKL
+150 APYTVVLSSITAKKL
-165 FGNQN
+165 FGNQK
-170 AFNKRI
+170 AINKRI
-176 QLRNTTTP
+176 QLRNTTIP
-184 TTLTVTGVFDETFG
+184 TTLTVTGVYDETFG
-198 KSHLRPNFLVSLNS
+198 KSHFRPTFLVSLNS
-212 GGLGEFARNSTEW
+212 GGLGEYARNSTEW
-225 AGNNFLY
+225 AGSNFAC
-232 GYLKLRPNTDP
+232 GYIKLKPNTNP
-243 DKLEVKFPALLKRYG
+243 DKLEAKFPALLKQYG
-258 AKRLT
+258 AKRLA
-263 ELGMKKQLFLQPI
+263 ELGMKKQLSLQPI
-276 TDINLYSKGIDNQ
+276 TDINLYSKGIVDGQ
-289 LDKVSDISFLNMLLI
+289 LDTVSDISFLNMLLI

-330 EVGIRKVVGAV
+330 EVGVRKVVGAV

-364 LPIVQIL
+364 LPIVQLL
-371 LPFLNSITDGNA
+371 LPFLNSITDGN
-383 KVNITKNFDII
+383 VSIDITKNFDII
-394 LLTVII
+394 LLTVVI

-455 SVLVISEQMSFMQAK
+455 GVLIISEQMSFMQTK
-470 DLGFNQQQKIVL
+470 DLGFNQSQKIIL
-482 SLPNEQAQSQFYAL
+482 SLPNEQAQAQFYAL

-507 NVGGTTYYPSVKIL
+507 SVGGTTYYPSTKIL
-521 SDLRVFKSGKSM
+521 SDMLIFKSGGSR
-533 NDGLLVKSNG
+533 DEALLVKSNG

-551 LGIKMIAGR
+551 LGVKLIAGR

-572 LNEKAVK
+572 LNEKAVTA
-579 DLKLDMTNVI
+579 LKLDMKTVI
-589 GTQIFTGAGSDMRT
+589 GTQIFSGSGSDMQT
-603 FTIIGVHKDYNNNS
+603 LIIIGVHKDYNNNS

-622 DPMISYLDIYP
+622 DPMMSYLDNTP

-643 DYASFFT
+643 DYASFFA

-655 WKKIAPSAPFEYT
+655 WKKIAPSAPFEFT
-668 FLDEDIQQQYA
+668 FLDEDIQRQYT
-679 QEITLKKV
+679 QENTLKKV

-726 SVFSITTLLSKEFLR
+726 SVFSITTLLSKEFLK
-741 PVLIAFLIASPLA
+741 PVLVAFLIASPIA
-754 YLAMNQWLRGFVYH
+754 YLAMNNWLQGFVYH
-768 INIGWKSFVL
+768 INIGWKSFAV
-778 AGILTMLITLLT
+778 AGVCTLLITLFT
-790 VSYQSI
+790 VSYQAI

>member
-60 IRTKIDFNK
+60 INTRIERKNELTFNGC
-69 DQPTLNICVVSPP
+69 TVSPP
-82 IVPTMQKDFPEVEVY
+82 IVPTMQKDFPEVEAY
-97 TRVLDFFDVKNN
+97 TRVIAFFNVKNN

-137 YRFIEGAVEHSLD
+137 YRFIEGSSEHSLD
-150 APYTVVLSSAMAKKL
+150 APYTVVLSSKMAKKL
-165 FGNQN
+165 FGNQK
-170 AFNKRI
+170 AINKKI
-176 QLRNTTTP
+176 QLRNTTIP
-184 TTLTVTGVFDETFG
+184 TTLTVTGVYDETFG
-198 KSHLRPNFLVSLNS
+198 KSHFRPTFLVSLNS

-225 AGNNFLY
+225 AGSNFAC
-232 GYLKLRPNTDP
+232 GYIKLKPNTNS
-243 DKLEVKFPALLKRYG
+243 DKLEAKFPALLKQYG
-258 AKRLT
+258 AKRLA
-263 ELGMKKQLFLQPI
+263 ELGMKKQLSLQPI
-276 TDINLYSKGIDNQ
+276 TDINLYSKGIIDGQ
-289 LDKVSDISFLNMLLI
+289 LDTVSDISFLNMLLI

-330 EVGIRKVVGAV
+330 EVGVRKVVGAV

-364 LPIVQIL
+364 LPIVQLL
-371 LPFLNSITDGNA
+371 LPFLNSITDGN
-383 KVNITKNFDII
+383 VSIDIIKNFDII
-394 LLTVII
+394 LLTIII

-413 LYLSNFKPVSVLKGV
+413 FYLSNFKPVSVLKGV

-455 SVLVISEQMSFMQAK
+455 GVLIISEQMTFMQTK
-470 DLGFNQQQKIVL
+470 DLGFNQSQKIVL
-482 SLPNEQAQSQFYAL
+482 PLPNEQAQAQFYAL
-496 KNELLTQKEVK
+496 KNELLKQKEVK

-521 SDLRVFKSGKSM
+521 SDMLIFKSGGSKDES
-533 NDGLLVKSNG
+533 LLVKSNG
-543 LEQDFFKT
+543 LEMDFFKT
-551 LGIKMIAGR
+551 LGVKMIAGR
-560 NFTPSDTTNQIV
+560 NFNPSDTTNQIV

-579 DLKLDMTNVI
+579 DLKLDMKRVI
-589 GTQIFTGAGSDMRT
+589 GTQIFSGSGSDT
-603 FTIIGVHKDYNNNS
+603 QTLIIIGVHRDYNNNS
-617 LKTDI
+617 LKTEI
-622 DPMISYLDIYP
+622 DPMISYLDITP
-633 DYAILDVQTN
+633 DYAILDVQTDN
-643 DYASFFT
+643 YASFFA

-668 FLDEDIQQQYA
+668 FLDEDIQQQYV
-679 QEITLKKV
+679 QENTLKKV
-687 VNSFTAIAILIC
+687 VNSFTVIAILIC

-726 SVFSITTLLSKEFLR
+726 SVFSITTLLSKEFLK
-741 PVLIAFLIASPLA
+741 PVLVAFVIASPLA
-754 YLAMNQWLRGFVYH
+754 YLAMNQWLQGFVYH
-768 INIGWKSFVL
+768 INIGWKSFAL
-778 AGILTMLITLLT
+778 AGICTVLITLLT
-790 VSYQSI
+790 VSYQAI

>member
-32 ACCLYILMYVKD
+32 ACCLYILMYVKN

-60 IRTKIDFNK
+60 INTRIERKNELTFNGC
-69 DQPTLNICVVSPP
+69 TVSPP
-82 IVPTMQKDFPEVEVY
+82 IVPTMQKDFPEVEAY
-97 TRVLDFFDVKNN
+97 TRVIAFFNIKSN
-109 IVGVEGNTQTFSE
+109 IVGIEGNTSAFSE

-137 YRFIEGAVEHSLD
+137 YRFVEGSPEHSLD
-150 APYTVVLSSAMAKKL
+150 APYTVVLSSIMAKKL
-165 FGNQN
+165 FGNQK
-170 AFNKRI
+170 AINKRI
-176 QLRNTTTP
+176 QLRNTTIP
-184 TTLTVTGVFDETFG
+184 TTLTVTGVYDETFG
-198 KSHLRPNFLVSLNS
+198 KSHFRPTFLVSLNS

-225 AGNNFLY
+225 AGSNFACSY
-232 GYLKLRPNTDP
+232 IKLKPNTNS
-243 DKLEVKFPALLKRYG
+243 DKLEAKFPAFLKQYG
-258 AKRLT
+258 AKRLA
-263 ELGMKKQLFLQPI
+263 ELGMRKQLFLQPI
-276 TDINLYSKGIDNQ
+276 TDINLYSKGIVDGQ
-289 LDKVSDISFLNMLLI
+289 LDTVSDISFLKMLLI

-364 LPIVQIL
+364 LPIVQLL
-371 LPFLNSITDGNA
+371 LPFLNSITDGN
-383 KVNITKNFDII
+383 VSIDITKNFDII

-413 LYLSNFKPVSVLKGV
+413 FYLSNFKPVSVLKGV

-455 SVLVISEQMSFMQAK
+455 GVLIISEQMSFMQTK
-470 DLGFNQQQKIVL
+470 DLGFNQSQKIII
-482 SLPNEQAQSQFYAL
+482 SLPNEQAKAQFYAL

-507 NVGGTTYYPSVKIL
+507 NVGGTTYYPSTKIL
-521 SDLRVFKSGKSM
+521 SDMLIFKSGGSRDEALM
-533 NDGLLVKSNG
+533 VKSNG
-543 LEQDFFKT
+543 LEPDFFKT
-551 LGIKMIAGR
+551 LGVKMIAGR

-572 LNEKAVK
+572 LNEKAVTA
-579 DLKLDMTNVI
+579 LKLDMKTVI
-589 GTQIFTGAGSDMRT
+589 GTQVFSGSGNDMQT
-603 FTIIGVHKDYNNNS
+603 LIVIGVHKDYNNNS

-622 DPMISYLDIYP
+622 DPMLSYVDITP
-633 DYAILDVQTN
+633 DYAILGVQAN
-643 DYASFFT
+643 NYATFFA

-668 FLDEDIQQQYA
+668 FLDEDIQRQYT
-679 QEITLKKV
+679 QENTLKKV

-726 SVFSITTLLSKEFLR
+726 SVFSITTLLSKEFLK
-741 PVLIAFLIASPLA
+741 PVFVAFLIASPLA
-754 YLAMNQWLRGFVYH
+754 YLAMNNWLQSFVYH
-768 INIGWKSFVL
+768 INIGWESFAL
-778 AGILTMLITLLT
+778 AGICTVLITLLT
-790 VSYQSI
+790 VSYQAI

>member
-44 QFGFDKHHQ
+44 QFGFDEHHQ

-60 IRTKIDFNK
+60 INTRIERKNELTFNGC
-69 DQPTLNICVVSPP
+69 TVSPP
-82 IVPTMQKDFPEVEVY
+82 IVPTMQKDFPEVEAH
-97 TRVLDFFDVKNN
+97 TRVIAFFNVKNN
-109 IVGVEGNTQTFSE
+109 IVGVEGNAQTFSE

-137 YRFIEGAVEHSLD
+137 YRFVEGSSEHSLD
-150 APYTVVLSSAMAKKL
+150 APYTVVLSSIMAKKL
-165 FGNQN
+165 FGNQK
-170 AFNKRI
+170 AINKRI
-176 QLRNTTTP
+176 QLRNTTIP
-184 TTLTVTGVFDETFG
+184 TTLTVTGVYDETFG
-198 KSHLRPNFLVSLNS
+198 KSHFRPTFLVSLNS
-212 GGLGEFARNSTEW
+212 GGLGEFARSSTEW
-225 AGNNFLY
+225 AGSNFAC
-232 GYLKLRPNTDP
+232 GYIKLKPNTNS
-243 DKLEVKFPALLKRYG
+243 DKLEAKFPALLKQYG
-258 AKRLT
+258 AKRLA

-276 TDINLYSKGIDNQ
+276 TDINLYSKGIVDGQ
-289 LDKVSDISFLNMLLI
+289 LDMVSDISFLNMLLI

-315 NFVNLTTAR
+315 NFLNLTTAR

-330 EVGIRKVVGAV
+330 EVGVRKVVGAV

-364 LPIVQIL
+364 LLIVQLL
-371 LPFLNSITDGNA
+371 LPFLNSITDGN
-383 KVNITKNFDII
+383 VSIDFTENLDII
-394 LLTVII
+394 FLTVVI

-455 SVLVISEQMSFMQAK
+455 GVLIISEQMSFMQTK
-470 DLGFNQQQKIVL
+470 DLGFNQSQKIVL
-482 SLPNEQAQSQFYAL
+482 SLPNEQARAQFYAL
-496 KNELLTQKEVK
+496 KNELLAQKEVK
-507 NVGGTTYYPSVKIL
+507 SVGGTTYYPSTKIL
-521 SDLRVFKSGKSM
+521 SDMLIFKSGG
-533 NDGLLVKSNG
+533 NRDEALLVKSNG
-543 LEQDFFKT
+543 LEPDFFKT
-551 LGIKMIAGR
+551 LGVKLIAGR
-560 NFTPSDTTNQIV
+560 NFTPSDTINQIV

-579 DLKLDMTNVI
+579 DLKLDMKSVI
-589 GTQIFTGAGSDMRT
+589 GTQIFSGSGNDMQT
-603 FTIIGVHKDYNNNS
+603 LIIIGVHKDYNNNS
-617 LKTDI
+617 LKTEI
-622 DPMISYLDIYP
+622 DPMISYLDITP
-633 DYAILDVQTN
+633 DYAILDVQTDN
-643 DYASFFT
+643 YASFFA

-668 FLDEDIQQQYA
+668 FLDEDIQRQYT
-679 QEITLKKV
+679 QENTLKKV

-726 SVFSITTLLSKEFLR
+726 SVFSIITLLSKEFLK
-741 PVLIAFLIASPLA
+741 PVFVAFLIASPLA
-754 YLAMNQWLRGFVYH
+754 YLAMNNWLQSFVYH
-768 INIGWKSFVL
+768 INIGWESFAL
-778 AGILTMLITLLT
+778 AGICTVLITLLT
-790 VSYQSI
+790 VSYQAI

>member
-22 LNILGLTVGT
+22 LNILGLTAGT

-44 QFGFDKHHQ
+44 QFGFDTHHQ

-60 IRTKIDFNK
+60 INTKIERKNELTFNGC
-69 DQPTLNICVVSPP
+69 TVSPP
-82 IVPTMQKDFPEVEVY
+82 IVPTMQKDFPEVQAY
-97 TRVLDFFDVKNN
+97 TRVIAFFNTKNN

-137 YRFIEGAVEHSLD
+137 YRFIEGSPEHSLD
-150 APYTVVLSSAMAKKL
+150 APYTVVLSNITAKKL
-165 FGNQN
+165 FGNQK
-170 AFNKRI
+170 AINKRI
-176 QLRNTTTP
+176 QLRNTTIP
-184 TTLTVTGVFDETFG
+184 TTLTVTGVYDETFG
-198 KSHLRPNFLVSLNS
+198 KSHFRPTFLVSLNS
-212 GGLGEFARNSTEW
+212 GGLGEYARNSTEW
-225 AGNNFLY
+225 AGSNFAC
-232 GYLKLRPNTDP
+232 GYIKLKPNTNP
-243 DKLEVKFPALLKRYG
+243 DKLEAKFPALLKKYG
-258 AKRLT
+258 AKRLA
-263 ELGMKKQLFLQPI
+263 ELGMKKQLSLQSI
-276 TDINLYSKGIDNQ
+276 TDINLYSKGIVDGQ
-289 LDKVSDISFLNMLLI
+289 LDTISDISFLNMLLI
-304 IAAFIQ
+304 IAVFIQ

-330 EVGIRKVVGAV
+330 EVGVRKVVGAV

-364 LPIVQIL
+364 LPIVQLL
-371 LPFLNSITDGNA
+371 LPSLNSITDGN
-383 KVNITKNFDII
+383 VSIDITKNFDII
-394 LLTVII
+394 LLTVVV
-400 ALITGLLAGIYPA
+400 ALITGLLSGIYPA

-443 IFQFSIAIILII
+443 IFQFSIAIVLII
-455 SVLVISEQMSFMQAK
+455 GVLIISEQMSFMQTK
-470 DLGFNQQQKIVL
+470 DLGFNQSQKIVV
-482 SLPNEQAQSQFYAL
+482 SLPNEQAQAQFYAL
-496 KNELLTQKEVK
+496 KNELLNQKEVK
-507 NVGGTTYYPSVKIL
+507 SIGGTTYYPSTKIL
-521 SDLRVFKSGKSM
+521 SDMLIFKSGGSR
-533 NDGLLVKSNG
+533 DEALLVKSNG
-543 LEQDFFKT
+543 LEPDFFKT
-551 LGIKMIAGR
+551 LGVKLIAGR
-560 NFTPSDTTNQIV
+560 NFNPSDTTNQIV
-572 LNEKAVK
+572 LNERAVAA
-579 DLKLDMTNVI
+579 LKLDMKRVI
-589 GTQIFTGAGSDMRT
+589 GTQIFTGSGSELQT
-603 FTIIGVHKDYNNNS
+603 LIIIGVHKDYNNNS

-622 DPMISYLDIYP
+622 DPMMSYVDITP

-643 DYASFFT
+643 DYTSFFA

-668 FLDEDIQQQYA
+668 FLDEDIQRQYA
-679 QEITLKKV
+679 QENTLKKV

-726 SVFSITTLLSKEFLR
+726 SVFSITTLLSKEFLK
-741 PVLIAFLIASPLA
+741 PVLIAFLIASPIA
-754 YLAMNQWLRGFVYH
+754 YLAMNQWLQGFVYH
-768 INIGWKSFVL
+768 INIGWKSFVF
-778 AGILTMLITLLT
+778 AGVCTILITLLT
-790 VSYQSI
+790 VSYQAI

>member
-1 MLQNYLK
+1 MLRNYLK

-32 ACCLYILMYVKD
+32 ACCLYILMYVKN

-60 IRTKIDFNK
+60 VNTKIDRKNELAFNGC
-69 DQPTLNICVVSPP
+69 TVSPP
-82 IVPTMQKDFPEVEVY
+82 IVPTMQKDFPEVEAY
-97 TRVLDFFDVKNN
+97 TRVIAFFNAKNN

-122 NKGYLVDSTFFKIFN
+122 SKGYLVDSTFFKIFN
-137 YRFIEGAVEHSLD
+137 YRFIEGSPEHSLD
-150 APYTVVLSSAMAKKL
+150 APYTVVVSSITAKKL
-165 FGNQN
+165 FGNQK
-170 AFNKRI
+170 AINKRI
-176 QLRNTTTP
+176 QLRNTTIP
-184 TTLTVTGVFDETFG
+184 TTLTVTGVYDETFG
-198 KSHLRPNFLVSLNS
+198 KSHFRPTFLVSLNS
-212 GGLGEFARNSTEW
+212 GGLGEYARNSTEW
-225 AGNNFLY
+225 AGSNFAC
-232 GYLKLRPNTDP
+232 GYIKLKPNTNP
-243 DKLEVKFPALLKRYG
+243 DKLEAKFPALLKQYG
-258 AKRLT
+258 AKRLA
-263 ELGMKKQLFLQPI
+263 ELGMEKQLSLQPI
-276 TDINLYSKGIDNQ
+276 TDINLYSKGVDGQ

-330 EVGIRKVVGAV
+330 EVGVRKVVGAV

-364 LPIVQIL
+364 LPIVQLL
-371 LPFLNSITDGNA
+371 LPFLNSITDGN
-383 KVNITKNFDII
+383 VSIDIIKNFDII
-394 LLTVII
+394 ILTIVI
-400 ALITGLLAGIYPA
+400 ALITGLLAGVYPA

-455 SVLVISEQMSFMQAK
+455 GVLIISEQMTFMQTK
-470 DLGFNQQQKIVL
+470 DLGFNQSQKIIL
-482 SLPNEQAQSQFYAL
+482 SLPNEQAKAQFYAL

-507 NVGGTTYYPSVKIL
+507 NVGGTNYYPSTKML
-521 SDLRVFKSGKSM
+521 SDILIFKSGGSR
-533 NDGLLVKSNG
+533 DEALLAKSNG
-543 LEQDFFKT
+543 LDTDFFKA
-551 LGIKMIAGR
+551 LGVKMIAGR
-560 NFTPSDTTNQIV
+560 NFTPSDTINQIV

-579 DLKLDMTNVI
+579 NLKLDMKTVI
-589 GTQIFTGAGSDMRT
+589 GTQIFMGSGSDMQT
-603 FTIIGVHKDYNNNS
+603 LIIIGVHKDYNNNS

-622 DPMISYLDIYP
+622 DPMISYLDNTP

-643 DYASFFT
+643 NYASFFA

-668 FLDEDIQQQYA
+668 FLDEDIQRQYT
-679 QEITLKKV
+679 QENTLKKV

-726 SVFSITTLLSKEFLR
+726 SVFSITTLLSKEFLK
-741 PVLIAFLIASPLA
+741 PVLFAFLIASPIA
-754 YLAMNQWLRGFVYH
+754 YLAINNWLQGFVYH
-768 INIGWKSFVL
+768 INIGWKNFAL
-778 AGILTMLITLLT
+778 AGLFTLLITLLT
-790 VSYQSI
+790 VSYQAI

>member
-1 MLQNYLK
+1 MLKNYLK

-22 LNILGLTVGT
+22 LNILGLTAGT
-32 ACCLYILMYVKD
+32 ACCLYILVYVKD
-44 QFGFDKHHQ
+44 QFGFDTHHQ

-60 IRTKIDFNK
+60 LRTQLDFRK
-69 DQPTLNICVVSPP
+69 DQPVVNTCAVSPP
-82 IVPTMQKDFPEVEVY
+82 IAPTIKQDFPEVEAY
-97 TRVLDFFDVKNN
+97 TRVLPFFNVKNN
-109 IVGVEGNTQTFSE
+109 IIGVEGSTQTFSE

-137 YRFIEGAVEHSLD
+137 YRFIEGAAEHSLD
-150 APYTVVLSSAMAKKL
+150 APYTIVLSSAIAKKL
-165 FGNQN
+165 FGNQK
-170 AFNKRI
+170 AINKRI
-176 QLRNTTTP
+176 QFRNTTTP

-232 GYLKLRPNTDP
+232 GYLKLKSNTNTEN
-243 DKLEVKFPALLKRYG
+243 LEAKFPALLKQYG
-258 AKRLT
+258 AKRLA

-276 TDINLYSKGIDNQ
+276 TDINLYSKGIDGQ

-330 EVGIRKVVGAV
+330 EVGVRKVVGAV

-364 LPIVQIL
+364 LPIVQLL
-371 LPFLNSITDGNA
+371 LPFLNSITDSA
-383 KVNITKNFDII
+383 VSIDITKNYDII
-394 LLTVII
+394 LITVLI
-400 ALITGLLAGIYPA
+400 ALITGLLSGIYPA

-455 SVLVISEQMSFMQAK
+455 GVLIISEQLSFMQTK
-470 DLGFNQQQKIVL
+470 DLGFNQKQKIVL
-482 SLPNEQAQSQFYAL
+482 SLPNDQSQIQFYAL
-496 KNELLTQKEVK
+496 KNELLKQKEIK

-521 SDLRVFKSGKSM
+521 EDMLVFKLGGSAS
-533 NDGLLVKSNG
+533 DGVLIKNNG
-543 LEQDFFKT
+543 TESDFFKT
-551 LGIKMIAGR
+551 MGVEIIAGR
-560 NFTPSDTTNQIV
+560 NFTPSDTTNQVIV
-572 LNEKAVK
+572 NEKA
-579 DLKLDMTNVI
+579 LKELKIDISKAI
-589 GTQIFTGAGSDMRT
+589 GTQLFPASQADTRSFI
-603 FTIIGVHKDYNNNS
+603 IIGVHKNYNNNS
-617 LKTDI
+617 LKTDV
-622 DPMISYLDIYP
+622 DPMLSYLDIYP
-633 DYAILDVQTN
+633 DYAVLDVQTN
-643 DYASFFT
+643 DYASFFA

-655 WKKIAPSAPFEYT
+655 WKKIIPSAPFEYT
-668 FLDEDIQQQYA
+668 FLDEEIQKQYA
-679 QEITLKKV
+679 QEETLKKV
-687 VNSFTAIAILIC
+687 VNTFTVIAILIC

-726 SVFSITTLLSKEFLR
+726 SVFSITTLLSKEFLK
-741 PVLIAFLIASPLA
+741 PVLVAFLIASPIA
-754 YLAMNQWLRGFVYH
+754 YLAMNNWLQGFVYH
-768 INIGWKSFVL
+768 INIGWKNFAV
-778 AGILTMLITLLT
+778 AGSCTLLITLFT
-790 VSYQSI
+790 VSYQAI
-796 RAALA
+796 RAALM

>member
-1 MLQNYLK
+1 MLRNYLK

-32 ACCLYILMYVKD
+32 ACCLYILLYVKN

-60 IRTKIDFNK
+60 VNTKIDRKNELTFNGC
-69 DQPTLNICVVSPP
+69 TVSPP
-82 IVPTMQKDFPEVEVY
+82 IVPTMQKDFPEVEAH
-97 TRVLDFFDVKNN
+97 TRVIAFFNVKNN
-109 IVGVEGNTQTFSE
+109 IVGVEGNASTFSE
-122 NKGYLVDSTFFKIFN
+122 SKGYLVDSTFFKIFN
-137 YRFIEGAVEHSLD
+137 YRFIEGSPEHSLD
-150 APYTVVLSSAMAKKL
+150 APYTVVLSSITAKKL
-165 FGNQN
+165 FGNQK
-170 AFNKRI
+170 AINKRI
-176 QLRNTTTP
+176 QLRNTTIP
-184 TTLTVTGVFDETFG
+184 TTLTVTGVYDETFG
-198 KSHLRPNFLVSLNS
+198 KSHFRPTFLVSLNS
-212 GGLGEFARNSTEW
+212 GGLGEYARNSTEW
-225 AGNNFLY
+225 AGSNFAC
-232 GYLKLRPNTDP
+232 GYIKLKPNTNP
-243 DKLEVKFPALLKRYG
+243 DKLEAKFPALLKQYG
-258 AKRLT
+258 AKRLA
-263 ELGMKKQLFLQPI
+263 ELGMKKQLSLQPI
-276 TDINLYSKGIDNQ
+276 TDINLYSKGIVDGQ
-289 LDKVSDISFLNMLLI
+289 LDTVSDISFLNMLLI

-330 EVGIRKVVGAV
+330 EVGVRKVVGAV

-364 LPIVQIL
+364 LPIVQLL
-371 LPFLNSITDGNA
+371 LPFLNSITDGN
-383 KVNITKNFDII
+383 VSIDITKNFDII
-394 LLTVII
+394 LLTVVI

-455 SVLVISEQMSFMQAK
+455 GVLIISEQMSFMQTK
-470 DLGFNQQQKIVL
+470 DLGFNQSQKIIL
-482 SLPNEQAQSQFYAL
+482 SLPNEQAQAQFYAL

-507 NVGGTTYYPSVKIL
+507 SVGGTTYYPSTKIL
-521 SDLRVFKSGKSM
+521 SDMLIFKSGGSR
-533 NDGLLVKSNG
+533 DEALLVKSNG

-551 LGIKMIAGR
+551 LGVKLIAGR

-572 LNEKAVK
+572 LNEKAVTA
-579 DLKLDMTNVI
+579 LKLDMKTVI
-589 GTQIFTGAGSDMRT
+589 GTQIFSGSGSDMQT
-603 FTIIGVHKDYNNNS
+603 LIIIGVHKDYNNNS

-622 DPMISYLDIYP
+622 DPMMSYLDNTP

-643 DYASFFT
+643 DYASFFA

-668 FLDEDIQQQYA
+668 FLDEDIQRQYT
-679 QEITLKKV
+679 QENTLKKV

-726 SVFSITTLLSKEFLR
+726 SVFSITTLLSKEFLK
-741 PVLIAFLIASPLA
+741 PVLVAFLIASPIA
-754 YLAMNQWLRGFVYH
+754 YLAMNNWLQGFVYH
-768 INIGWKSFVL
+768 INIGWKSFAV
-778 AGILTMLITLLT
+778 AGVCTLLITLFT
-790 VSYQSI
+790 VSYQAI

>member
-60 IRTKIDFNK
+60 INTRIERKNELTFNGC
-69 DQPTLNICVVSPP
+69 TVSPP
-82 IVPTMQKDFPEVEVY
+82 IVPTMQKDFPEVEAY
-97 TRVLDFFDVKNN
+97 TRVIAFFNVKNN

-137 YRFIEGAVEHSLD
+137 YRFIEGSSEHSLD
-150 APYTVVLSSAMAKKL
+150 APYTVVLSSKMAKKL
-165 FGNQN
+165 FGNQK
-170 AFNKRI
+170 AINKKI
-176 QLRNTTTP
+176 QLRNTTIP
-184 TTLTVTGVFDETFG
+184 TTLTVTGVYDETFG
-198 KSHLRPNFLVSLNS
+198 KSHFRPTFLVSLNS
-212 GGLGEFARNSTEW
+212 GGLGEFARSSTEW
-225 AGNNFLY
+225 AGSNFAC
-232 GYLKLRPNTDP
+232 GYIKLKPNTNS
-243 DKLEVKFPALLKRYG
+243 DKLEAKFPALLKQYG
-258 AKRLT
+258 AKRLA
-263 ELGMKKQLFLQPI
+263 ELGMKKQLSLQPI
-276 TDINLYSKGIDNQ
+276 TDINLYSKGIIDGQ
-289 LDKVSDISFLNMLLI
+289 LDTVSDISFLNMLLI

-330 EVGIRKVVGAV
+330 EVGVRKVVGAV

-364 LPIVQIL
+364 LPIVQLL
-371 LPFLNSITDGNA
+371 LPFLNSITDGN
-383 KVNITKNFDII
+383 VSIDIIKNFDII
-394 LLTVII
+394 LLTIII

-413 LYLSNFKPVSVLKGV
+413 FYLSNFKPVSVLKGV

-455 SVLVISEQMSFMQAK
+455 GVLIISEQMTFMQTK
-470 DLGFNQQQKIVL
+470 DLGFNQSQKIVL
-482 SLPNEQAQSQFYAL
+482 PLPNEQAQAQFYAL
-496 KNELLTQKEVK
+496 KNELLKQKEVK

-521 SDLRVFKSGKSM
+521 SDMLIFKSGGSKDES
-533 NDGLLVKSNG
+533 LLVKSNG
-543 LEQDFFKT
+543 LEMDFFKT
-551 LGIKMIAGR
+551 LGVKMIAGR
-560 NFTPSDTTNQIV
+560 NFNPSDTTNQIV

-579 DLKLDMTNVI
+579 DLKLDMKRVI
-589 GTQIFTGAGSDMRT
+589 GTQIFSGSGSDT
-603 FTIIGVHKDYNNNS
+603 QTLIIIGVHRDYNNNS
-617 LKTDI
+617 LKTEI
-622 DPMISYLDIYP
+622 DPMISYLDITP
-633 DYAILDVQTN
+633 DYAILDVQTDN
-643 DYASFFT
+643 YASFFA

-668 FLDEDIQQQYA
+668 FLDEDIQQQYV
-679 QEITLKKV
+679 QENTLKKV
-687 VNSFTAIAILIC
+687 VNSFTVIAILIC

-726 SVFSITTLLSKEFLR
+726 SVFSITTLLSKEFLK
-741 PVLIAFLIASPLA
+741 PVLVAFVIASPLA
-754 YLAMNQWLRGFVYH
+754 YLAMNQWLQGFVYH
-768 INIGWKSFVL
+768 INIGWKSFAL
-778 AGILTMLITLLT
+778 AGICTVLITLLT
-790 VSYQSI
+790 VSYQAI

>member
-1 MLQNYLK
+1 MIQNYLK

-53 NAENIYR
+53 NADNIYR
-60 IRTKIDFNK
+60 VNTKIERKNELTFNGC
-69 DQPTLNICVVSPP
+69 TVSPP
-82 IVPTMQKDFPEVEVY
+82 IVPTMQKDFPEVEAY
-97 TRVLDFFDVKNN
+97 TRVIAFFNVKNN

-137 YRFIEGAVEHSLD
+137 YRFVEGAAEHSLD
-150 APYTVVLSSAMAKKL
+150 APYTVVLSSIMAKKL
-165 FGNQN
+165 FGNQK
-170 AFNKRI
+170 AINKRI

-184 TTLTVTGVFDETFG
+184 TTLTVTGVYDETFG
-198 KSHLRPNFLVSLNS
+198 KSHFRPTFLVSLNS
-212 GGLGEFARNSTEW
+212 GGLGEFARSSTEW
-225 AGNNFLY
+225 AGSNFAC
-232 GYLKLRPNTDP
+232 GYIKLKPNTNP
-243 DKLEVKFPALLKRYG
+243 DKLEAKFPALLKQYG
-258 AKRLT
+258 AKRLA

-276 TDINLYSKGIDNQ
+276 TDINLYSKGIIDGQ
-289 LDKVSDISFLNMLLI
+289 LDTVSDISFLNMLLI

-330 EVGIRKVVGAV
+330 EVGVRKVVGAI
-341 RSSLIGQFLGESML
+341 RSALIGQFLGESML

-364 LPIVQIL
+364 LPIVQLL
-371 LPFLNSITDGNA
+371 LPFLNSITDGN
-383 KVNITKNFDII
+383 VSIDITKNLDII
-394 LLTVII
+394 LLTVAI

-455 SVLVISEQMSFMQAK
+455 SVLVISEQMSFLQTK
-470 DLGFNQQQKIVL
+470 NLGFNQSQKIVL
-482 SLPNEQAQSQFYAL
+482 SLPNEQAQAQFYAL
-496 KNELLTQKEVK
+496 KNELSKQKEVK
-507 NVGGTTYYPSVKIL
+507 NVGGTTYYPSTKIL
-521 SDLRVFKSGKSM
+521 SDMLIFKSGGSR
-533 NDGLLVKSNG
+533 DEALLVKSNG

-551 LGIKMIAGR
+551 LGVKLIAGR

-572 LNEKAVK
+572 LNEKAVTA
-579 DLKLDMTNVI
+579 LKLDMKTVI
-589 GTQIFTGAGSDMRT
+589 GTQVFSGSGNDMQT
-603 FTIIGVHKDYNNNS
+603 LIIIGVHKDYNNNS

-622 DPMISYLDIYP
+622 DPMMSYLDTTP
-633 DYAILDVQTN
+633 DYAILDVQAN
-643 DYASFFT
+643 NYASFFA
-650 NTEKI
+650 NIEKI
-655 WKKIAPSAPFEYT
+655 WKKTAPSAPFEYT
-668 FLDEDIQQQYA
+668 FLDEDIQRQYT
-679 QEITLKKV
+679 QENTLKKV

-741 PVLIAFLIASPLA
+741 PVLVAFLIASPVA
-754 YLAMNQWLRGFVYH
+754 YFAMNQWLQGFAYH
-768 INIGWKSFVL
+768 INIGWKNFAL
-778 AGILTMLITLLT
+778 AGICTTLITLLT
-790 VSYQSI
+790 VSYQAI

>member
-1 MLQNYLK
+1 MLRNYFK
-8 IALRNLTRNKMFSF
+8 IAFRNLVRNKMFSF

-32 ACCLYILMYVKD
+32 ACCLYILMYVKA

-60 IRTKIDFNK
+60 IRTKIEFNK
-69 DQPTLNICVVSPP
+69 DQPIINSCAVSPP
-82 IVPTMQKDFPEVEVY
+82 IVPAMQRDFPEVEAY
-97 TRVLDFFDVKNN
+97 TRVLNFFNVKSN
-109 IVGVEGNTQTFSE
+109 IIGIEGSTQTFSE

-137 YRFIEGAVEHSLD
+137 YRFIEGAAEHSLD

-165 FGNQN
+165 FGNQK
-170 AFNKRI
+170 AINKRI
-176 QLRNTTTP
+176 QFRNTTTP

-198 KSHLRPNFLVSLNS
+198 KSHLRPNFLVSINS
-212 GGLGEFARNSTEW
+212 GGLGEFARNNTEW
-225 AGNNFLY
+225 AGNNFLC
-232 GYLKLRPNTDP
+232 GYIKLKPNANP
-243 DKLEVKFPALLKRYG
+243 DKLEAKFPALLKRYG
-258 AKRLT
+258 ATRIA
-263 ELGMKKQLFLQPI
+263 ELGMKKELFLQPI
-276 TDINLYSKGIDNQ
+276 TDINLYSKEIGGQ

-330 EVGIRKVVGAV
+330 EVGVRKVVGAV

-355 IALIAIFLA
+355 IAFIAIFLA

-371 LPFLNSITDGNA
+371 LPFLNSITDGNV
-383 KVNITKNFDII
+383 KINITKNFDII
-394 LLTVII
+394 FLTVII

-413 LYLSNFKPVSVLKGV
+413 FYLSNFKPVSVLKGV

-455 SVLVISEQMSFMQAK
+455 SVLVISEQMSFLQTK
-470 DLGFNQQQKIVL
+470 DLGFNQRQKIVL
-482 SLPNEQAQSQFYAL
+482 YLPNEQAQSQFYAL

-507 NVGGTTYYPSVKIL
+507 NVGGTTYYPSVRIL
-521 SDLRVFKSGKSM
+521 SDLRVFKSGGSM
-533 NDGLLVKSNG
+533 NDGLLVKNNG
-543 LEQDFFKT
+543 IEQDFFKT

-560 NFTPSDTTNQIV
+560 NFTPADTTNQII

-579 DLKLDMTNVI
+579 DLKLNMARVV
-589 GTQIFTGAGSDMRT
+589 GTQVFTGTGTDTQT
-603 FTIIGVHKDYNNNS
+603 FIIIGVHKDYNNNS

-622 DPMISYLDIYP
+622 DPMISYLDVYP

-643 DYASFFT
+643 NYASFFA

-741 PVLIAFLIASPLA
+741 PVLIAFLIASPVA
-754 YLAMNQWLRGFVYH
+754 YLAMNQWLQGFVYH
-768 INIGWKSFVL
+768 INISWEIFAF
-778 AGILTMLITLLT
+778 AGVVTLLITLLT
-790 VSYQSI
+790 VSYQAI
-796 RAALA
+796 RAALM
-801 NPVKSLRTE
+801 NPVKSLKTE